1 MKRKRRVGNRT
12 GDSGRFA
19 ISFAGW
25 IGIGLIVLGVAYF
38 VLLPAKPENA
48 AERKPSPPEAT
59 GEATLPLHRLQEDL
73 RAPGAV
79 EPASVK
85 RGDALPATDHGLS
98 R

>member
-38 VLLPAKPENA
+38 VLLPAAPENA
-48 AERKPSPPEAT
+48 AERKPSPPEAR
-59 GEATLPLHRLQEDL
+59 GEATPPLHRLQDR

-85 RGDALPATDHGLS
+85 RGDALPATDHGPS

>member
-38 VLLPAKPENA
+38 VLLPAAPENA
-48 AERKPSPPEAT
+48 AERNLLHLKQGAKQRRRCTGCKT
-59 GEATLPLHRLQEDL
+59 GERQVRSSP
-73 RAPGAV
+73 RA
-79 EPASVK
+79 
-85 RGDALPATDHGLS
+85 
-98 R
+98 